1 MGLHSERFEGYGQL
15 AYMIGQETLEA
26 KWQQSQAYCGA
37 IWATKV
43 QSNRLALAY
52 KSLPKLATHPNR
64 TVSESPL

>member
-1 MGLHSERFEGYGQL
+1 MGLHSGRFEGHGRL

-43 QSNRLALAY
+43 QSNCLALAC
-52 KSLPKLATHPNR
+52 KSPPRLVTHPDH